1 MEVLR
6 NECSISDVILR
17 LYTVTD
23 ILSCTS
29 LGMALVYQ
37 RGWLSLGYLRVYNA
51 HVSLVCLVR
60 SSQRLSVFKS
70 ACLLTFSKFVTLM
83 TISAATMF
91 LVETLGDIAMFDE
104 SSLRTHNETGK
115 EISFFIMLYYS
126 FVTIS
131 TVGYG
136 DIYPESGL
144 GRILVIVVI
153 FGGILFF
160 TKETSKMLE
169 LTSLLTNGK
178 GSFKS
183 MHGHAIVCGGGVD
196 SQNLRVFGPFLE
208 ELCHPSRGEERPQI
222 LLVSGQLMTESV
234 QKKFLKQWW
243 AVGRIKFLQGSMV
256 RQEDMVRMSLKKA
269 SMVFVI
275 ADVDAEDEEREDER
289 NLTVALAIRN
299 RYPKIA
305 LKVMLLK
312 RESKKLATT
321 AGIPPYV
328 CYSNQNLEGLLLINS
343 CRAPG
348 IAVIIANMI
357 KQEPMIFREKI
368 DHNMNYV
375 EGLKL
380 EINGVLL
387 KQSLHGLT
395 YKQLAL
401 ELYRNWEIVLVGLM
415 TKSGFHCSCDNG
427 SPIVVTDADTVAYLL
442 PRDKRGI
449 DYVSRKSSH
458 WDEEYNRN
466 LVSILKKRKKMQNAS
481 NILVSQSQI
490 NFHTISSFRS
500 DMVTPQGRRTTMDL
514 SPNQKGVHG
523 CRSLKPLSLS
533 IMDSMDQMKNHILI
547 LAHSNRQWEMIHV
560 IARNIRQMQTTFR
573 IKVVILCPHEAPES
587 IKKRNEWVTFVIGD
601 PCKIADLTDKTNVTE
616 ASRIILLSPSN
627 NSEFTGNKKQ
637 LMRDQKVVFVASIL
651 EQEFKRIGRSV
662 PTILEFNK
670 GASHKLLPEPFKEDC
685 PMSSRTINN
694 SYHIRSGQIVLV
706 SDLLRVL
713 ASSYYTPGVL
723 EIMMNLLNRGD
734 FETNSQALWA
744 VTPYYYARRTF
755 GEVYEECLQTS
766 NTICFA
772 IYRMPEAGQKQ
783 IPFLWTLPPKTTILT
798 ADDVL
803 YVMATKD
810 WIMENRKLDIVNK
823 AVRKIQRATRRF
835 LKLKKEGKIK
845 VYHRRKTKYF
855 SFKKATDQGNG
866 EPATYQGYLSRS
878 K

>member
-1 MEVLR
+1 
-6 NECSISDVILR
+6 
-17 LYTVTD
+17 
-23 ILSCTS
+23 
-29 LGMALVYQ
+29 
-37 RGWLSLGYLRVYNA
+37 
-51 HVSLVCLVR
+51 
-60 SSQRLSVFKS
+60 
-70 ACLLTFSKFVTLM
+70 
-83 TISAATMF
+83 
-91 LVETLGDIAMFDE
+91 
-104 SSLRTHNETGK
+104 
-115 EISFFIMLYYS
+115 MLYYS

-136 DIYPESGL
+136 DIYLESGL
-144 GRILVIVVI
+144 GRILAIVVI

-328 CYSNQNLEGLLLINS
+328 CYSNQNLERLLLINS

-458 WDEEYNRN
+458 
-466 LVSILKKRKKMQNAS
+466 
-481 NILVSQSQI
+481 
-490 NFHTISSFRS
+490 
-500 DMVTPQGRRTTMDL
+500 
-514 SPNQKGVHG
+514 
-523 CRSLKPLSLS
+523 
-533 IMDSMDQMKNHILI
+533 
-547 LAHSNRQWEMIHV
+547 
-560 IARNIRQMQTTFR
+560 
-573 IKVVILCPHEAPES
+573 
-587 IKKRNEWVTFVIGD
+587 
-601 PCKIADLTDKTNVTE
+601 
-616 ASRIILLSPSN
+616 
-627 NSEFTGNKKQ
+627 
-637 LMRDQKVVFVASIL
+637 
-651 EQEFKRIGRSV
+651 
-662 PTILEFNK
+662 
-670 GASHKLLPEPFKEDC
+670 
-685 PMSSRTINN
+685 
-694 SYHIRSGQIVLV
+694 
-706 SDLLRVL
+706 
-713 ASSYYTPGVL
+713 
-723 EIMMNLLNRGD
+723 
-734 FETNSQALWA
+734 
-744 VTPYYYARRTF
+744 
-755 GEVYEECLQTS
+755 
-766 NTICFA
+766 
-772 IYRMPEAGQKQ
+772 
-783 IPFLWTLPPKTTILT
+783 
-798 ADDVL
+798 
-803 YVMATKD
+803 
-810 WIMENRKLDIVNK
+810 
-823 AVRKIQRATRRF
+823 
-835 LKLKKEGKIK
+835 
-845 VYHRRKTKYF
+845 
-855 SFKKATDQGNG
+855 
-866 EPATYQGYLSRS
+866 
-878 K
+878 